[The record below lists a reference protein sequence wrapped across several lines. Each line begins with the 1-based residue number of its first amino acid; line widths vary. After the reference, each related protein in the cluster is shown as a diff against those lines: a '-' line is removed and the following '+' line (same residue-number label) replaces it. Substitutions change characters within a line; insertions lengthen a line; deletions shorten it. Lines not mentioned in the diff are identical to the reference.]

1 MTLEYLTIVI
11 DEEYFIFYTKA
22 FRIIVIIVYDI
33 LYLIMLTKINLRD
46 QVRDYLL
53 AEMITG
59 NLRTGKT
66 INLAALSRDLNI
78 SVTPIR
84 EALTQLQQA
93 HIIKAVPNRGFIIA
107 ELDVKEAKDL
117 YGLVANLEVMAI
129 ENSEFTEEDIAN
141 LIKQQEVF
149 ENAKDAITRIQADLE
164 FHRLLTR
171 GYENDLALQI
181 LNDLKTR
188 IFFYEKAFTNDD
200 SFYNKSDNQHE
211 SIISAIA
218 DDNVPTASL
227 LLKMNWMLIL
237 NYIQKKLTE

>member
-1 MTLEYLTIVI
+1 M
-11 DEEYFIFYTKA
+11 
-22 FRIIVIIVYDI
+22 
-33 LYLIMLTKINLRD
+33 KINLRD

-53 AEMITG
+53 SQMITG
-59 NLRTGKT
+59 KLETGKT

-84 EALTQLQQA
+84 EALTQLQQS

-107 ELDVKEAKDL
+107 ELDVEEAEDL
-117 YGLVANLEVMAI
+117 YGLVANLEVLAI
-129 ENSEFTEEDIAN
+129 ENSEFNKEDIER
-141 LIKQQEVF
+141 LRKQQDVF
-149 ENAKDAITRIQADLE
+149 ENAEDAVSRIQADLE
-164 FHRLLTR
+164 FHRLLTKN
-171 GYENDLALQI
+171 YNNQLALQI

-188 IFFYEKAFTNDD
+188 IFFYERAFTNDD
-200 SFYNKSDNQHE
+200 FFYNKSDNQHE
-211 SIISAIA
+211 AIISALA

>member
-1 MTLEYLTIVI
+1 
-11 DEEYFIFYTKA
+11 
-22 FRIIVIIVYDI
+22 
-33 LYLIMLTKINLRD
+33 MLVKVNLRD

-53 AEMITG
+53 SQMITG
-59 NLRTGKT
+59 NLKTGKT
-66 INLAALSRDLNI
+66 INLAALSRDLDV

-84 EALTQLQQA
+84 EALAQLQQA

-107 ELDVKEAKDL
+107 ELDVKEAEDL

-129 ENSEFTEEDIAN
+129 ENTEFTQDDIEQ
-141 LIKQQEVF
+141 LKMQQEVF
-149 ENAKDAITRIQADLE
+149 ENAKDAISRIQADLE
-164 FHRLLTR
+164 FHRLLTK

-188 IFFYEKAFTNDD
+188 IFFYERAFTNDD

-211 SIISAIA
+211 SIIAAIA
-218 DDNVPTASL
+218 DNNVPTASL

>member
-1 MTLEYLTIVI
+1 M
-11 DEEYFIFYTKA
+11 
-22 FRIIVIIVYDI
+22 
-33 LYLIMLTKINLRD
+33 NLRD

-59 NLRTGKT
+59 KLHTGKT
-66 INLAALSRDLNI
+66 INLAALARNLKV

-93 HIIKAVPNRGFIIA
+93 HIIQAVPNRGFIIA
-107 ELDVKEAKDL
+107 ELDVKEAEDL

-129 ENSEFTEEDIAN
+129 ENSEFTTQDIEQLRN
-141 LIKQQEVF
+141 QQEVF
-149 ENAKDAITRIQADLE
+149 ENAENAISRIQADLE
-164 FHRLLTR
+164 FHRLLTK
-171 GYENDLALQI
+171 GYPNDLALQI

-188 IFFYEKAFTNDD
+188 IFFYERAFTSDD

-211 SIISAIA
+211 AIISAIA

>member
-1 MTLEYLTIVI
+1 M
-11 DEEYFIFYTKA
+11 
-22 FRIIVIIVYDI
+22 I
-33 LYLIMLTKINLRD
+33 LKINLRD

-59 NLRTGKT
+59 KLKTGKT
-66 INLAALSRDLNI
+66 INLAALSRDLNV

-107 ELDVKEAKDL
+107 ELDVKEAEDL

-129 ENSEFTEEDIAN
+129 ENSEFNDEDIVKLRN
-141 LIKQQEVF
+141 QHQVF
-149 ENAKDAITRIQADLE
+149 ENAQDAISRIQADLE
-164 FHRLLTR
+164 FHRLLTK

-200 SFYNKSDNQHE
+200 SFYNKSDNQHD
-211 SIISAIA
+211 SIIAAIA

-237 NYIQKKLTE
+237 NYVQKKLTE

>member
-1 MTLEYLTIVI
+1 
-11 DEEYFIFYTKA
+11 
-22 FRIIVIIVYDI
+22 
-33 LYLIMLTKINLRD
+33 MLVKINLRD

-53 AEMITG
+53 SEMITG
-59 NLRTGKT
+59 KLKTGKT
-66 INLAALSRDLNI
+66 INLAALSRDLNV

-93 HIIKAVPNRGFIIA
+93 HIIKAVPNRVFIIA
-107 ELDVKEAKDL
+107 ELDVKEAEDL

-129 ENSEFTEEDIAN
+129 ENSEFNEEDIVKLRN
-141 LIKQQEVF
+141 QHQVF
-149 ENAKDAITRIQADLE
+149 ENAQDAISRIQADLE
-164 FHRLLTR
+164 FHRLLTK

-200 SFYNKSDNQHE
+200 SFYNKSDNQHD
-211 SIISAIA
+211 SIIAAIA

-237 NYIQKKLTE
+237 NYVQKKLTE